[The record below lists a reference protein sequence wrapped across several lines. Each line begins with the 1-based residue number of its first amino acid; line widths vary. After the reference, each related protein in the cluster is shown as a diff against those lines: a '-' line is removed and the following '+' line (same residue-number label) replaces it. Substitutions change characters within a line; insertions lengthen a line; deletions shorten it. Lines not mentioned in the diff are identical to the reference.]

1 MMAFDSSMSVVAVDD
16 YGTMIR
22 IIRNLPRQLAFADDA
37 SDGGAALEKNARQAL
52 RPGDIRL
59 EH

>member
-22 IIRNLPRQLAFADDA
+22 IIRNLPGNLPSPTLLLMATPRSKKCAA
-37 SDGGAALEKNARQAL
+37 SATAL
-52 RPGDIRL
+52 
-59 EH
+59 

>member
-22 IIRNLPRQLAFADDA
+22 IIRNLPGNLRSPTLLLMAAPRSKKTRGKRYGPVI
-37 SDGGAALEKNARQAL
+37 SD
-52 RPGDIRL
+52 
-59 EH
+59 

>member
-22 IIRNLPRQLAFADDA
+22 IIRNLPGNLPSPTLLLMATPR
-37 SDGGAALEKNARQAL
+37 SKKMRGKRYGPVISN
-52 RPGDIRL
+52 
-59 EH
+59 